1 MKSSFSGANSVTLKK
16 TGTTRTTVKGLAS
29 GRRYYF
35 RVRAFKAVNGRTCY
49 GAWSKAKSVVA
60 K

>member
-1 MKSSFSGANSVTLKK
+1 VTLKK